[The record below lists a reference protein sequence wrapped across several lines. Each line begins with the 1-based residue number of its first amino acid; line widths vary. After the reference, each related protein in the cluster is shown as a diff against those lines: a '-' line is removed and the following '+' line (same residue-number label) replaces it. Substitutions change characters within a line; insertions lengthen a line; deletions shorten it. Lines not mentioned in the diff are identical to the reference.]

1 MKNAIITGRS
11 ETKKLLPDRY
21 KGEDHER
28 ASRETEKDSN
38 LKD

>member
-28 ASRETEKDSN
+28 ASRETTGE
-38 LKD
+38 